1 MDSMKKFLYKALI
14 TSLGVLTVIPAN
26 ADIYLPSLKT
36 GDCNATISD
45 ILLGISNRGA
55 IIEYIQKKDATT
67 EPGNPFPGS
76 ESLTIALN
84 GSSNGTSDP
93 KKAQQVAKNILMSD
107 KLNYAWAKQTI
118 NACPHIAIVR
128 FGMWQTGWLNSFYRF
143 SDGQVR
149 PRVCTRSIE
158 TSESW
163 GFGWCD

>member
-76 ESLTIALN
+76 ESLTIA
-84 GSSNGTSDP
+84 
-93 KKAQQVAKNILMSD
+93 
-107 KLNYAWAKQTI
+107 
-118 NACPHIAIVR
+118 
-128 FGMWQTGWLNSFYRF
+128 
-143 SDGQVR
+143 
-149 PRVCTRSIE
+149 
-158 TSESW
+158 
-163 GFGWCD
+163 